1 MEPSTSEKLEILGI
15 DVGGTKTGLIAGDS
29 DGNVHSRIEFTT
41 EPSRGYSNWL
51 KTLADNVAT
60 FKTALPDWH
69 PVASGI
75 SIGGPADWEH
85 GVLLGPPNLPDWT
98 NIPLREDVARAV
110 GLTARW
116 EHDGRAGALA
126 EYRFGAGRGCRNMV
140 FLTFGTG
147 IGAGIILD
155 GRIVRGAN
163 GSAGEIGHV
172 RLRRDSGP
180 EAYGKQG
187 SVEAYASG
195 TGIARLAAHLFPQ
208 RWDANASA
216 KDIIEADEKS
226 VPEARE
232 VLLRSAEELGHTMA
246 ILVDLLNP
254 ECIVLGSLSRRVP
267 EYYLDTAMQVMENE
281 ALPANARACRVLPNA
296 LEDRLQDVASLV
308 AAMDGL

>member
-1 MEPSTSEKLEILGI
+1 MDSTAGEIIEILGVDI
-15 DVGGTKTGLIAGDS
+15 GGTKTGLIAGDS
-29 DGNVHSRIEFTT
+29 CGTICSRIEFAT
-41 EPSRGYSNWL
+41 EPSRGYSHWL
-51 KTLADNVAT
+51 QSLSVNYATLRAS
-60 FKTALPDWH
+60 LPDWH
-69 PVASGI
+69 PAAAGI
-75 SIGGPADWEH
+75 SVGGPADWDS

-98 NIPLREDVARAV
+98 NIPLRDDVAGAV
-110 GLTARW
+110 GLSARW

-155 GRIVRGAN
+155 GRVVRGAN

-195 TGIARLAAHLFPQ
+195 VGIARLASHLYPQ
-208 RWDANASA
+208 RWGVNVSA

-226 VPEARE
+226 IPEARE
-232 VLLRSAEELGHTMA
+232 VLIRSAEELGHTMA

-267 EYYLDTAMQVMENE
+267 GYYLETAKKVLEKE
-281 ALPANARACRVLPNA
+281 ALPANAQACRVLPNA

-308 AAMDGL
+308 AALDGL